1 MPRLLNYREIADDLA
16 ERIESGE
23 YPPESKLPTYE
34 QLAALYSVSRA
45 TAHRAIMLLQDR
57 GVVRGEQGRGNFVD
71 GES

>member
-34 QLAALYSVSRA
+34 RLAALYSVSRA

-57 GVVRGEQGRGNFVD
+57 GVVRGEQGRGNFVE
-71 GES
+71 GEP